1 LERKE
6 VIPVFKPCIG
16 EPELSYVSDAVKT
29 GWVSSAGSYLEKFER
44 QFAAYHDV
52 KHCIALSN
60 GTAALEVALH
70 SVGVKAGDEVII
82 PSFTIMSVAVAV
94 IRVGATPVVVDVDKH
109 TWNISADHVA
119 PALSEKVSAIIVVHG
134 FGKPAEMED
143 ITKIARQNNLKIIE
157 DVAESIG
164 SKYKGDLCGTLG
176 DVASFSFYANKLITT
191 GEGGCIISNDEGIA
205 GRARKYINLYFGV
218 KERFS
223 HEGLGFNF
231 RMTNMQAALGCGQL
245 TKIDHFI
252 SEKKRVGDTYK
263 AQFKNATA
271 VRFISLPSDHVYW
284 MYTILLSD
292 DVTIPATEMVQRLEQ
307 EGVGARSLFKGLHSQ
322 QPLQGKI
329 RNVGTHQTTER
340 LYHKGLYLPS
350 SLDLTKDDIGK
361 VFETLMSL
369 V

>member
-1 LERKE
+1 M
-6 VIPVFKPCIG
+6 IPVSKPCVG
-16 EPELSYVSDAVKT
+16 DLELSYVSDAVKT
-29 GWVSSAGSYLEKFER
+29 GWVSSAGPYLKKFE
-44 QFAAYHDV
+44 QEFAAYHDV

-70 SVGVKAGDEVII
+70 SVGVKSGDEVII
-82 PSFTIMSVAVAV
+82 PSFTIMSVALAV

-109 TWNISADHVA
+109 TWNISADFVA

-134 FGKPAEMED
+134 FGTPAEMKPLIE
-143 ITKIARQNNLKIIE
+143 IARQNNLKIIE
-157 DVAESIG
+157 DVAESTG
-164 SKYKGDLCGTLG
+164 SRYEGDLCGTLG

-191 GEGGCIISNDEGIA
+191 GEGGCIIANDDAIA
-205 GRARKYINLYFGV
+205 ERARKYINLYFGT

-223 HEGLGFNF
+223 HEGIGFNF
-231 RMTNMQAALGCGQL
+231 RMTNMQAALGCAQM
-245 TKIDHFI
+245 TKIAHFI
-252 SEKKRVGDTYK
+252 SEKKRVGDIYK
-263 AQFKNATA
+263 AQFKDAKA
-271 VRFISLPSDHVYW
+271 VRFVSLPSDHVYW

-307 EGVGARSLFKGLHSQ
+307 AGVGARSLFKGLHSQ

-329 RNVGTHQTTER
+329 RNVGTHHTTER

-350 SLDLTKDDIGK
+350 SLDLTEDDIGK

-369 V
+369 I